1 MHAETV
7 SNSDIFLLDSI
18 QSYLLND
25 SDFPDEC
32 FYNPNPSSSL
42 ISSSSIWA
50 ENCGELGF
58 NEDFTSKDN
67 ELRCESL
74 KPGPGAPRDREWRRY
89 RGVRRRPWGKF
100 AAEIR
105 DPAKK
110 GTRLWLGTY
119 ETQEDAALAYD
130 QAAYEL
136 RGSRARLNFPHLVGS
151 SGAWKPVKV
160 TKRQRPAE
168 EPTDP
173 VQLAGSMDGRP
184 KKGRIDGGYE
194 LKVEF

>member
-7 SNSDIFLLDSI
+7 SSSDSFLLDSI

-32 FYNPNPSSSL
+32 FYNPNPSSTSK
-42 ISSSSIWA
+42 SSSIWA

-58 NEDFTSKDN
+58 NGDFTSID
-67 ELRCESL
+67 EVRCESL
-74 KPGPGAPRDREWRRY
+74 EPGPGPGAPRDREWGRY

-110 GTRLWLGTY
+110 GTRIWLGTY
-119 ETQEDAALAYD
+119 ETPEDAALAYD
-130 QAAYEL
+130 QAAFEF
-136 RGSRARLNFPHLVGS
+136 RGSRARLNFPHLIGS
-151 SGAWKPVKV
+151 SCAWKPVKV
-160 TKRQRPAE
+160 TKRRRPAE

-173 VQLAGSMDGRP
+173 VQLAGAMDGHP
-184 KKGRIDGGYE
+184 KKGRIDGGCE
-194 LKVEF
+194 LKLEF